1 MKRFLIL
8 ALVCLMLLPVLAAC
22 GNKTTPPA
30 TTTEKKTEAGD
41 LSSSEES
48 VTDVPEDLYKP
59 SRDLTQLDYED
70 EIVRILQCD
79 FKKDEFD
86 FNAGS
91 SETMSN
97 AVYAR
102 NKQVEEDLGI
112 RFEYISVNS
121 NAQSPDVL
129 ASAVRQNAQNTEKDA
144 FHIVAQ
150 PSYYSVSLI
159 LDGLYRDLATVEN
172 SYIDLSRKYWTS
184 GFMAASTVN
193 DRYYFLVG
201 ELCTSVLDEMEV
213 VFVNDQLV
221 DDYLG
226 GIDLHQLVYDK
237 GWTYDKMLSLLAEV
251 GSGEESGVWGM
262 ALDVNSHSIDGMLGA
277 MKLTTVGIGE
287 NGLPQVNINND
298 HNVTIVEKLRDL
310 YWSNQAVYNS
320 DRDKLGTAI
329 SKFTDKSAIFTM
341 NMLKNAENL
350 YKSGIKYTLIP
361 MPMYDDRQ
369 DDYVVTAHDEYSS
382 ISICASVG
390 EASKYTAVVEDLCY
404 RSHDT
409 TYNAKYE
416 KTYAGQYAQTL
427 KNRKMFDYMFEHL
440 NFSLGSIYSYVLGE
454 CKNMPRYLIYPETNK
469 YPTEGANRLGSI
481 PTMFIN
487 LEATAKEKLVDFIA
501 FFYGEET
508 E

>member
-41 LSSSEES
+41 ES

-59 SRDLTQLDYED
+59 SRDLTQLDYKD

-97 AVYAR
+97 AVYSR

-112 RFEYISVNS
+112 RFEYVSVNS
-121 NAQSPDVL
+121 NAHSPNVL

-144 FHIVAQ
+144 FHIVSQ

-159 LDGLYRDLATVEN
+159 LDGLYQDLATVEN
-172 SYIDLSRKYWTS
+172 SYIDLSRKYWS
-184 GFMAASTVN
+184 AGFINASTVN

-213 VFVNDQLV
+213 MFVNDQLV

-237 GWTYDKMLSLLAEV
+237 GWTYDKMLSLLTEV
-251 GSGEESGVWGM
+251 GSGEDSGVWGM
-262 ALDVNSHSIDGMLGA
+262 ALDVNSLSIDGMLA
-277 MKLTTVGIGE
+277 SLKLTTVGIGD
-287 NGLPQVNINND
+287 NGMPNVNINND
-298 HNVTIVEKLRDL
+298 HNISIVEKLRDL
-310 YWSNQAVYNS
+310 YWNNPSVTNQGGAIKNFKDQQNAV
-320 DRDKLGTAI
+320 
-329 SKFTDKSAIFTM
+329 FTM
-341 NMLKNAENL
+341 NMLKNAADL
-350 YKSGIKYTLIP
+350 YKSGIRYTLIP
-361 MPMYDDRQ
+361 MKSRR
-369 DDYVVTAHDEYSS
+369 
-382 ISICASVG
+382 I
-390 EASKYTAVVEDLCY
+390 
-404 RSHDT
+404 
-409 TYNAKYE
+409 
-416 KTYAGQYAQTL
+416 TL
-427 KNRKMFDYMFEHL
+427 
-440 NFSLGSIYSYVLGE
+440 
-454 CKNMPRYLIYPETNK
+454 
-469 YPTEGANRLGSI
+469 
-481 PTMFIN
+481 
-487 LEATAKEKLVDFIA
+487 
-501 FFYGEET
+501 
-508 E
+508 

>member
-41 LSSSEES
+41 ES

-59 SRDLTQLDYED
+59 SRDLTALDYKD

-86 FNAGS
+86 FNEGS

-97 AVYAR
+97 AVYSR

-112 RFEYISVNS
+112 RFEYVSVNS
-121 NAQSPDVL
+121 NAQSPNML
-129 ASAVRQNAQNTEKDA
+129 AAAVRQNAQNTEKDA

-159 LDGLYRDLATVEN
+159 LDGLYWDLATVEN
-172 SYIDLSRKYWTS
+172 SYIDLSRKYWS
-184 GFMAASTVN
+184 AGFINASTVN

-213 VFVNDQLV
+213 MFVNDQLV
-221 DDYLG
+221 DDYLD
-226 GIDLHQLVYDK
+226 GIDLHELVYDK
-237 GWTYDKMLSLLAEV
+237 GWTYDKMLSLLTEV

-262 ALDVNSHSIDGMLGA
+262 ALDVNSLSIDGMLA
-277 MKLTTVGIGE
+277 SLKLTTVGIGD
-287 NGLPQVNINND
+287 NGMPKVDINNA
-298 HNVTIVEKLRDL
+298 HNIGIVGKLRDL
-310 YWSNQAVYNS
+310 YWNNPSVTNQGGAIKNFKDQQNAV
-320 DRDKLGTAI
+320 
-329 SKFTDKSAIFTM
+329 FTM
-341 NMLKNAENL
+341 NMLKNAADL
-350 YKSGIKYTLIP
+350 YKSGIRYTLIP
-361 MPMYDDRQ
+361 MPMFDEKQ
-369 DDYVVTAHDEYSS
+369 EDYIVTAHDEYSS
-382 ISICASVG
+382 ISICASVKD
-390 EASKYTAVVEDLCY
+390 ASMYTAVVEDLCY

-427 KNRKMFDYMFEHL
+427 KNRKMFDFMFDHL
-440 NFSLGSIYSYVLGE
+440 NFDLGAVYSYVLGE
-454 CKNMPRYLIYPETNK
+454 CKNTPRYLLYPESIK
-469 YPTEGANRLGSI
+469 GIPANRLSSI
-481 PTMFIN
+481 PDTFIN
-487 LEATAKEKLVDFIA
+487 LEIKAKAGLEKFID
-501 FFYGEET
+501 FFYSEKS
-508 E
+508 

>member
-41 LSSSEES
+41 ES

-59 SRDLTQLDYED
+59 SRDLTALDYKD

-97 AVYAR
+97 AVYSR

-112 RFEYISVNS
+112 RFEYVSVNS
-121 NAQSPDVL
+121 NSHSPNVL

-159 LDGLYRDLATVEN
+159 MDGLYWDLATVEN
-172 SYIDLSRKYWTS
+172 SYIDLSRKYWS
-184 GFMAASTVN
+184 AGFINASTVN

-213 VFVNDQLV
+213 MFVNDQLV
-221 DDYLG
+221 DDYLD
-226 GIDLHQLVYDK
+226 GIDLHELVYDK
-237 GWTYDKMLSLLAEV
+237 GWTYDKMLSLLTEV
-251 GSGEESGVWGM
+251 GSGEDSGVWGM
-262 ALDVNSHSIDGMLGA
+262 ALDVNSLSIDGMLA
-277 MKLTTVGIGE
+277 SLKLTTVGIGD
-287 NGLPQVNINND
+287 NGMPKVDINNA
-298 HNVTIVEKLRDL
+298 HNIGIVEKLRDL
-310 YWSNQAVYNS
+310 YWNNPSVTNQGGAIKNFKDQQNAV
-320 DRDKLGTAI
+320 
-329 SKFTDKSAIFTM
+329 FTM
-341 NMLKNAENL
+341 NMLKNAADL
-350 YKSGIKYTLIP
+350 YKSGIRYTLIP
-361 MPMYDDRQ
+361 MPMFDEKQ
-369 DDYVVTAHDEYSS
+369 EDYIVTAHDEYSS
-382 ISICASVG
+382 ISICASVDP
-390 EASKYTAVVEDLCY
+390 SMYTAVVEDLCY

-427 KNRKMFDYMFEHL
+427 KNRKMFDFMFDHL
-440 NFSLGSIYSYVLGE
+440 NFDLGAVYSYVLGE
-454 CKNMPRYLIYPETNK
+454 CKNTPRYLLYPESIK
-469 YPTEGANRLGSI
+469 GIPANRLSSI
-481 PTMFIN
+481 PDTFIN
-487 LEATAKEKLVDFIA
+487 LEIKAKAGLEKFIE
-501 FFYGEET
+501 FFYSEKS
-508 E
+508 

>member
-41 LSSSEES
+41 LSSSEAS
-48 VTDVPEDLYKP
+48 VTEEPEDLYKP

-86 FNAGS
+86 FNAGN

-97 AVYAR
+97 AVYSR
-102 NKQVEEDLGI
+102 NKQVEADLGI
-112 RFEYISVNS
+112 RFEYVSVNS
-121 NAQSPDVL
+121 TSTSPNVL
-129 ASAVRQNAQNTEKDA
+129 ASKVRQNATADKKDM
-144 FHIVAQ
+144 FHIVSQ
-150 PSYYSVSLI
+150 PSYYSVQLI
-159 LDGLYRDLATVEN
+159 LEGLYQDLAAVEN
-172 SYIDLSRKYWTS
+172 NYLDLSRKYWTA

-237 GWTYDKMLSLLAEV
+237 GWTYDKMLSLLTEV

-262 ALDVNSHSIDGMLGA
+262 SLDVNSLSIDGMLGA
-277 MKLTTVGIGE
+277 MKMTTVEIGE

-298 HNVTIVEKLRDL
+298 HNVTIVEKLRGL
-310 YWSNQAVYNS
+310 YWNNQAVTN
-320 DRDKLGTAI
+320 KGGAI
-329 SKFTDKSAIFTM
+329 KHFTSAESIFTM

-361 MPMYDDRQ
+361 MPMYDDQ
-369 DDYVVTAHDEYSS
+369 QADYVVTAHDEYSS

-487 LEATAKEKLVDFIA
+487 LENTAKEKLVDFIA

>member
-41 LSSSEES
+41 ES

-59 SRDLTQLDYED
+59 SRDLTALDYKD

-91 SETMSN
+91 SETMSD
-97 AVYAR
+97 AVYSR

-112 RFEYISVNS
+112 RFEYVSVNS
-121 NAQSPDVL
+121 NSQSPNML
-129 ASAVRQNAQNTEKDA
+129 AAAVRQNAQNTEKDA

-159 LDGLYRDLATVEN
+159 LDGLYWDLATVEN
-172 SYIDLSRKYWTS
+172 SYIDLSRKYWS
-184 GFMAASTVN
+184 AGFINASTVN

-213 VFVNDQLV
+213 MFVNDQLV
-221 DDYLG
+221 DDYLD
-226 GIDLHQLVYDK
+226 GIDLHELVYDK
-237 GWTYDKMLSLLAEV
+237 GWTYDKMLSLLTEV

-262 ALDVNSHSIDGMLGA
+262 ALDVNSLSIDGMLA
-277 MKLTTVGIGE
+277 SLKLTTVGIAD
-287 NGLPQVNINND
+287 NGMPKVDINNA
-298 HNVTIVEKLRDL
+298 HNIGIVEKLRDL
-310 YWSNQAVYNS
+310 YWNNPSVTNQGGAIKNFKDQQNAV
-320 DRDKLGTAI
+320 
-329 SKFTDKSAIFTM
+329 FTM
-341 NMLKNAENL
+341 NMLKNAADL
-350 YKSGIKYTLIP
+350 YKSGIRYTLIP
-361 MPMYDDRQ
+361 MPMFDEKQ
-369 DDYVVTAHDEYSS
+369 EDYIVTAHDEYSS
-382 ISICASVG
+382 ISICASVKD
-390 EASKYTAVVEDLCY
+390 ASMYTAVVEDLCY

-427 KNRKMFDYMFEHL
+427 KNRKMFDFMFDHL
-440 NFSLGSIYSYVLGE
+440 NFDLGAVYSYVLGE
-454 CKNMPRYLIYPETNK
+454 CKNTPRYLLYPESVK
-469 YPTEGANRLGSI
+469 GIPANRLSSI
-481 PTMFIN
+481 PDTFIN
-487 LEATAKEKLVDFIA
+487 LEIKAKAGLEKFIE
-501 FFYGEET
+501 FFYSEKS
-508 E
+508 

>member
-41 LSSSEES
+41 ES

-59 SRDLTQLDYED
+59 SRDLTQLDYKD

-91 SETMSN
+91 SETMSD
-97 AVYAR
+97 AVYSR

-112 RFEYISVNS
+112 RFEYVSVNS
-121 NAQSPDVL
+121 NAQSPNML
-129 ASAVRQNAQNTEKDA
+129 AAAVRQNAQNTEKDA

-159 LDGLYRDLATVEN
+159 MDGLYWDLATVEN
-172 SYIDLSRKYWTS
+172 SYIDLSRKYWS
-184 GFMAASTVN
+184 AGFINASTVN

-213 VFVNDQLV
+213 MFVNDQLV
-221 DDYLG
+221 DDYLD
-226 GIDLHQLVYDK
+226 GIDLHELVYDK

-251 GSGEESGVWGM
+251 GSGEDSGVWGM
-262 ALDVNSHSIDGMLGA
+262 ALDVNSLSIDGMLA
-277 MKLTTVGIGE
+277 SLKLTTVGIAD
-287 NGLPQVNINND
+287 NGMPKVDINNA
-298 HNVTIVEKLRDL
+298 HNIGIVEKLRDL
-310 YWSNQAVYNS
+310 YWNNPSVTNQGGAIKNFKDQQNAV
-320 DRDKLGTAI
+320 
-329 SKFTDKSAIFTM
+329 FTM
-341 NMLKNAENL
+341 NMLKNAADL
-350 YKSGIKYTLIP
+350 YKSGIRYTLIP
-361 MPMYDDRQ
+361 MPMFDEKQ

-382 ISICASVG
+382 ISICASVKD
-390 EASKYTAVVEDLCY
+390 ASMYTAVVEDLCY

-427 KNRKMFDYMFEHL
+427 KNRKMFDFMFDHL
-440 NFSLGSIYSYVLGE
+440 NFDLGAVYSYVLGE
-454 CKNMPRYLIYPETNK
+454 CKNTPRYLLYPESIK
-469 YPTEGANRLGSI
+469 GIPANRLSSI
-481 PTMFIN
+481 PDTFIN
-487 LEATAKEKLVDFIA
+487 LEIKAKAGLEKFIE
-501 FFYGEET
+501 FFYSEKS
-508 E
+508 

>member
-41 LSSSEES
+41 ES

-59 SRDLTQLDYED
+59 SRDLTALDYKD

-91 SETMSN
+91 SETMSD
-97 AVYAR
+97 AVYSR

-112 RFEYISVNS
+112 RFEYVSVNS
-121 NAQSPDVL
+121 NAQSPNML
-129 ASAVRQNAQNTEKDA
+129 AAAVRQNAQNTEKDA

-159 LDGLYRDLATVEN
+159 MDGLYWDLATVEN
-172 SYIDLSRKYWTS
+172 SYIDLSRKYWS
-184 GFMAASTVN
+184 AGFINASTVN

-213 VFVNDQLV
+213 MFVNDQLV
-221 DDYLG
+221 DDYLD
-226 GIDLHQLVYDK
+226 GIDLHELVYDK
-237 GWTYDKMLSLLAEV
+237 GWTYDKMLSLLTEV

-262 ALDVNSHSIDGMLGA
+262 ALDVNSLSIDGMLA
-277 MKLTTVGIGE
+277 SLKLTTVGIAD
-287 NGLPQVNINND
+287 NGMPKVDINNA
-298 HNVTIVEKLRDL
+298 HNIGIVEKLRDL
-310 YWSNQAVYNS
+310 YWNNPSVTNQGGAIKNFKDQQNAV
-320 DRDKLGTAI
+320 
-329 SKFTDKSAIFTM
+329 FTM
-341 NMLKNAENL
+341 NMLKNAADL
-350 YKSGIKYTLIP
+350 YKSGIRYTLIP
-361 MPMYDDRQ
+361 MPMFDEKQ
-369 DDYVVTAHDEYSS
+369 EDYIVTAHDEYSS
-382 ISICASVG
+382 ISICASVKD
-390 EASKYTAVVEDLCY
+390 ASMYTAVVEDLCY

-427 KNRKMFDYMFEHL
+427 KNRKMFDFMFDHL
-440 NFSLGSIYSYVLGE
+440 NFDLGAVYSYVLGE
-454 CKNMPRYLIYPETNK
+454 CKNTPRYLLYPESIK
-469 YPTEGANRLGSI
+469 GIPANRLSSI
-481 PTMFIN
+481 PDTFIN
-487 LEATAKEKLVDFIA
+487 LEIKAKAGLEKFIE
-501 FFYGEET
+501 FFYSEKS
-508 E
+508 

>member
-41 LSSSEES
+41 ES

-59 SRDLTQLDYED
+59 SRDLTQLDYKD

-97 AVYAR
+97 AVYSR

-112 RFEYISVNS
+112 RFEYVSVNS
-121 NAQSPDVL
+121 NSQSPNML
-129 ASAVRQNAQNTEKDA
+129 AAAVRQNAQNTEKDA

-159 LDGLYRDLATVEN
+159 LDGLYWDLATVEN
-172 SYIDLSRKYWTS
+172 SYIDLSRKYWS
-184 GFMAASTVN
+184 AGFMNASTVN

-213 VFVNDQLV
+213 MFVNDQLV
-221 DDYLG
+221 DDYLD
-226 GIDLHQLVYDK
+226 GIDLHELVYDK
-237 GWTYDKMLSLLAEV
+237 GWTYDKMLSLLTEV

-262 ALDVNSHSIDGMLGA
+262 ALDVNSLSIDGMLA
-277 MKLTTVGIGE
+277 SLKLTTVGIAD
-287 NGLPQVNINND
+287 NGMPKVDINNA
-298 HNVTIVEKLRDL
+298 HNIGIVEKLRDL
-310 YWSNQAVYNS
+310 YWNNPSVTNQGGAIKNFKDQQNAV
-320 DRDKLGTAI
+320 
-329 SKFTDKSAIFTM
+329 FTM
-341 NMLKNAENL
+341 NMLKNAADL
-350 YKSGIKYTLIP
+350 YKSGIRYTLIP
-361 MPMYDDRQ
+361 MPMFDEKQ

-382 ISICASVG
+382 ISICASVKD
-390 EASKYTAVVEDLCY
+390 ASMYTAVVEDLCY

-427 KNRKMFDYMFEHL
+427 KNRKMFDFMFDHL
-440 NFSLGSIYSYVLGE
+440 NFDLGAVYSYVLGE
-454 CKNMPRYLIYPETNK
+454 CKNTPRYLLYPESIK
-469 YPTEGANRLGSI
+469 GIPANRLSSI
-481 PTMFIN
+481 PDTFIN
-487 LEATAKEKLVDFIA
+487 LEIKAKAGLEKFIE
-501 FFYGEET
+501 FFYSEKS
-508 E
+508 

>member
-59 SRDLTQLDYED
+59 SRDLTQLDYKD

-112 RFEYISVNS
+112 RFEYVSVNS
-121 NAQSPDVL
+121 NAHSPGVL

-159 LDGLYRDLATVEN
+159 LDGLYQDLATVEN
-172 SYIDLSRKYWTS
+172 SYIDLSRKYWS
-184 GFMAASTVN
+184 AGFINASTVN

-213 VFVNDQLV
+213 MFVNDQLV
-221 DDYLG
+221 DDYLD
-226 GIDLHQLVYDK
+226 GIDLHELVYAK
-237 GWTYDKMLSLLAEV
+237 GWTYDKMLSLLTEV

-262 ALDVNSHSIDGMLGA
+262 ALDVNSLSIDGMLA
-277 MKLTTVGIGE
+277 SLKLTTVGIAD
-287 NGLPQVNINND
+287 NGMPKVDINNA
-298 HNVTIVEKLRDL
+298 HNIGIVEKLRDL
-310 YWSNQAVYNS
+310 YWNNPSVTNQGGAIKNFKDQQNAV
-320 DRDKLGTAI
+320 
-329 SKFTDKSAIFTM
+329 FTM
-341 NMLKNAENL
+341 NMLKNAADL
-350 YKSGIKYTLIP
+350 YKSGIRYTLIP
-361 MPMYDDRQ
+361 MPMFDEKQ

-382 ISICASVG
+382 ISICASVKD
-390 EASKYTAVVEDLCY
+390 ASMYTAVVEDLCY

-427 KNRKMFDYMFEHL
+427 KNRKMFDFMFDHL
-440 NFSLGSIYSYVLGE
+440 NFDLGAVYSYVLGE
-454 CKNMPRYLIYPETNK
+454 CKNTPRYLLYPESIK
-469 YPTEGANRLGSI
+469 GLPANRLSSI
-481 PTMFIN
+481 PDTFIN
-487 LEATAKEKLVDFIA
+487 LEIKAKAGLEKFIE
-501 FFYGEET
+501 FFYSEKS
-508 E
+508 

>member
-30 TTTEKKTEAGD
+30 TTTEKKTEAED
-41 LSSSEES
+41 ES

-59 SRDLTQLDYED
+59 SRDLTALDYKD

-112 RFEYISVNS
+112 RFEYVSVNS
-121 NAQSPDVL
+121 NAHSPNVL

-144 FHIVAQ
+144 FHIVSQ

-159 LDGLYRDLATVEN
+159 LDGLYWDLATVEN
-172 SYIDLSRKYWTS
+172 SYIDLSRKYWS
-184 GFMAASTVN
+184 AGFINASTVN

-213 VFVNDQLV
+213 MFVNDQLV
-221 DDYLG
+221 DDYLD

-237 GWTYDKMLSLLAEV
+237 GWTYDKMLSLLTEV
-251 GSGEESGVWGM
+251 GSGEDSGVWGM
-262 ALDVNSHSIDGMLGA
+262 ALDVNSLSIDGMLGA
-277 MKLTTVGIGE
+277 MKMTTVEIGE

-310 YWSNQAVYNS
+310 YWNNPAVTNQ
-320 DRDKLGTAI
+320 GGAI
-329 SKFTDKSAIFTM
+329 KHFTSAESIFTM

-416 KTYAGQYAQTL
+416 KTYASQYAQTL

-454 CKNMPRYLIYPETNK
+454 CKNTPRYLLYPESIK
-469 YPTEGANRLGSI
+469 GIPANRLSSI
-481 PTMFIN
+481 PDTFIN
-487 LEATAKEKLVDFIA
+487 LEIKAKAGLEKFIE
-501 FFYGEET
+501 FFYSEKS
-508 E
+508 

>member
-41 LSSSEES
+41 LPSSEET
-48 VTDVPEDLYKP
+48 VTEEPEDLYKP

-112 RFEYISVNS
+112 RFEYVSVNS
-121 NAQSPDVL
+121 NAHSPGVL

-159 LDGLYRDLATVEN
+159 LDGLYRDLAAVEN
-172 SYIDLSRKYWTS
+172 SYIDLSRKYWS
-184 GFMAASTVN
+184 AGFINASTVN

-213 VFVNDQLV
+213 MFVNDQLV

-226 GIDLHQLVYDK
+226 GIDLHELVYAK

-251 GSGEESGVWGM
+251 GSGEDSGVWGM
-262 ALDVNSHSIDGMLGA
+262 VLDPNSLSIDGMLA
-277 MKLTTVGIGE
+277 SLKMTTVGIGD
-287 NGLPQVNINND
+287 NGLPNVNINND
-298 HNVTIVEKLRDL
+298 HNVSIVEKLRDL
-310 YWSNQAVYNS
+310 YWSNPAVFTFE
-320 DRDKLGTAI
+320 KGGAI
-329 SKFTDKSAIFTM
+329 KNFKDQQNAVFTM
-341 NMLKNAENL
+341 NMLKNAADL
-350 YKSGIKYTLIP
+350 YKSGIRYTLIP
-361 MPMYDDRQ
+361 MPMFDEKQ
-369 DDYVVTAHDEYSS
+369 EDYIVTAHDEYSS
-382 ISICASVG
+382 VSICASVKD
-390 EASKYTAVVEDLCY
+390 ASMYTAVVEDLCY

-427 KNRKMFDYMFEHL
+427 KNRKMFDFMFDHL
-440 NFSLGSIYSYVLGE
+440 NFDLGAVYSYVLGD
-454 CKNMPRYLIYPETNK
+454 CKNTPRNLLYPESIK
-469 YPTEGANRLGSI
+469 GIPVNRLSSI
-481 PTMFIN
+481 PETFIN
-487 LEATAKEKLVDFIA
+487 LEIKAKSELEKFIE
-501 FFYGEET
+501 FFYSEKS
-508 E
+508 